1 MKLVLKPFW
10 LALQF
15 FTRWPTPQF
24 DQISLQDMGRM
35 LLWFPLIGALI
46 GGVLALVSSLQAWLP
61 AQVVAL
67 LILVAWVWQ
76 TGGLHIDGAAD
87 FCDAWL
93 GSCGDQARALTIM
106 KDSRIGTGGGV
117 AIGLILLSKWV
128 LLTALLDVQ
137 QSAQMLV
144 WLVLIPLLARVGS
157 LGLIAT
163 TSEVQQAERGAGMF
177 SHLSKKGV
185 AIWSGF
191 ALVLVVLIQP
201 LLLLLI
207 AVAWLTRRTIQRTLG
222 GFNGDSAGLMTETLE
237 ISALLLILISVSH
250 LPTLTVF

>member
-1 MKLVLKPFW
+1 MMRFKSFW
-10 LALQF
+10 LAVQF
-15 FTRWPTPQF
+15 FTRWPTPQYERVEA
-24 DQISLQDMGRM
+24 QDMGKM

-46 GGVLALVSSLQAWLP
+46 GSVLALISGLQAWLP

-128 LLTALLDVQ
+128 LLSALLETQ
-137 QSAQMLV
+137 QNAPILL
-144 WLVLIPLLARVGS
+144 WLMAIPIIARIGS
-157 LGLIAT
+157 LVLIAT
-163 TSEVQQAERGAGMF
+163 TSEVQQAGREVTMF
-177 SHLSKKGV
+177 THLSKRGV
-185 AIWSGF
+185 AIWGGL
-191 ALVLVVLIQP
+191 ALVVMLVIQP
-201 LLLLLI
+201 ILLLLI
-207 AVAWLTRRTIQRTLG
+207 AVAWLLRRTIQRTLG
-222 GFNGDSAGLMTETLE
+222 GMNGDSAGLMTETLE
-237 ISALLLILISVSH
+237 ISALLLIVLSLS
-250 LPTLTVF
+250 TL